1 MKATSP
7 RSPPQ
12 LGGHQHQTCR
22 LSEGAA
28 PGVSEAGNAGAV
40 GSDLCSGLG

>member
-12 LGGHQHQTCR
+12 LGGRQHQTCP

-28 PGVSEAGNAGAV
+28 RGVSEAGNAGAV
-40 GSDLCSGLG
+40 GPDLRSGLG